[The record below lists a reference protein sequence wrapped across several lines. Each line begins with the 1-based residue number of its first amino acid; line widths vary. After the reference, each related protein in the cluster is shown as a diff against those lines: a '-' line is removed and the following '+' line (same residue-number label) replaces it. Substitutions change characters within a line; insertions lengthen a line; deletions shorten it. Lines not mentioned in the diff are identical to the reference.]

1 MLNTQQLSGWDH
13 SQGCLLQSYWEL
25 GNTTAR
31 DNWLCSTKKTGQR
44 CILSSVWKHLLIAAW
59 LLGLLRNF
67 SFRLGMPASVR
78 NKPQLRRA
86 EPGFPA
92 PAHGQVGLLHW
103 WTSLVLLQSTD
114 IALFLSM
121 WLKPDFEKL
130 FSASL
135 LKCEIHL
142 LVGTVKK
149 ILIVIFSFSN
159 FILSFRSCVLL
170 H

>member
-1 MLNTQQLSGWDH
+1 MRPQSRLLVTELLGAWEHHCPWQLA
-13 SQGCLLQSYWEL
+13 LLHQEDRAKMYPQF
-25 GNTTAR
+25 
-31 DNWLCSTKKTGQR
+31 C
-44 CILSSVWKHLLIAAW
+44 VKHLLIAAW

-114 IALFLSM
+114 ITLFLST

-159 FILSFRSCVLL
+159 FILSFCSCVLL